1 MSSSRLDVTIT
12 GITGR
17 EVLDSRGNPTVEAE
31 VRLSDGATAHAT
43 VPSGA
48 STGAYEAVELR
59 DNEAGRY
66 LGRGVRKAVDNVNN
80 VIARYLTGGVGPSPF
95 DQASVDQALLGL
107 DPSGNKSQLG
117 ANAIL
122 AVSLAVAHAAARSR
136 NISLWRYLAGDGPVS
151 LPVPMFNIL
160 NGGRHASNSTDVQ
173 EFMVV
178 PVGVGSFSEALRAG
192 VEIYHSLRDLLRQG
206 GHNLNVGDEGGFAPT
221 LPSNRD
227 ALELVLRAVEK
238 GGYTPGT
245 DVFIAL
251 DVAASEL
258 YQASSKTYSLER
270 EGASFDAEGLV
281 EVYARW
287 ARDYPIISIEDGL
300 DEDDWD
306 GWAELLG
313 RIGGSVQ
320 LVGDD
325 LLVTNKDRIQ
335 KGIDTSAANSVLL
348 KPNQIGSLTETREAL
363 ELARGAGWG
372 AVMSHRSGETEDTTI
387 ADLAVA
393 WNVGQIKAGAPARSD
408 RVAKYNR
415 LLRIEEELGAGAR
428 YAGRDAFGHID
439 AY

>member
-1 MSSSRLDVTIT
+1 MSSSQPDVTIA

-80 VIARYLTGGVGPSPF
+80 VISRYLTGEVGPSPF
-95 DQASVDQALLGL
+95 DQAAVDQALLGL
-107 DPSGNKSQLG
+107 DPSGNKSELG

-136 NISLWRYLAGDGPVS
+136 NISLWRYLAGDGAVS

-178 PVGVGSFSEALRAG
+178 PVGANSFSEALRAG
-192 VEIYHSLRDLLRQG
+192 VEIYHSLRDLLRQDR
-206 GHNLNVGDEGGFAPT
+206 HNLNVGDEGGFAPT

-227 ALELVLRAVEK
+227 ALELVLQAVDK
-238 GGYTPGT
+238 GGYTPGK

-258 YQASSKTYSLER
+258 YQASSKEYLLER
-270 EGASFDAEGLV
+270 EGASFDSEGLV

-306 GWAELLG
+306 GWAEL
-313 RIGGSVQ
+313 RRQIGGPVQ

-325 LLVTNKDRIQ
+325 LLVTNKERIQ

-415 LLRIEEELGAGAR
+415 LLRIEAELGAEAR
-428 YAGRDAFGHID
+428 YAGWEAFRHID
-439 AY
+439 AF

>member
-31 VRLSDGATAHAT
+31 VRLSDGATAHAI

-48 STGAYEAVELR
+48 STGAHEAVELR

-80 VIARYLTGGVGPSPF
+80 VIARHLAGEAGPSPF
-95 DQASVDQALLGL
+95 DQAAIDHTLLGL

-227 ALELVLRAVEK
+227 ALELVLQAVEK
-238 GGYTPGT
+238 GGYTPGK
-245 DVFIAL
+245 DVFLAL

-258 YQASSKTYSLER
+258 YQASSKEYLLER

-306 GWAELLG
+306 GWAELRR
-313 RIGGSVQ
+313 RIGGPVQ

-335 KGIDTSAANSVLL
+335 KGIDAAAANAVLL

-393 WNVGQIKAGAPARSD
+393 WNVGQIKGGAPARSD

-415 LLRIEEELGAGAR
+415 LLRIEAELEAGAR
-428 YAGRDAFGHID
+428 YAGREAFEFLTR
-439 AY
+439 

>member
-1 MSSSRLDVTIT
+1 MSSSQSGITIT
-12 GITGR
+12 AITGR

-31 VRLSDGATAHAT
+31 VRLSDGATAHAI

-48 STGAYEAVELR
+48 STGAHEAVELR

-80 VIARYLTGGVGPSPF
+80 VIARHLAGEAGPSPF
-95 DQASVDQALLGL
+95 DQAAIDHTLLGL

-227 ALELVLRAVEK
+227 ALELVLQAVEK
-238 GGYTPGT
+238 GGYTPGK
-245 DVFIAL
+245 DVFLAL

-258 YQASSKTYSLER
+258 YQASSKEYLLER

-306 GWAELLG
+306 GWAELRR
-313 RIGGSVQ
+313 RIGGPVQ

-335 KGIDTSAANSVLL
+335 KGIDAAAANAVLL

-387 ADLAVA
+387 ADLSVA

-415 LLRIEEELGAGAR
+415 LLRIEAELEAGAR
-428 YAGRDAFGHID
+428 YAGREAFEFLTR
-439 AY
+439 

>member
-1 MSSSRLDVTIT
+1 MSSSQSGITIT
-12 GITGR
+12 AITGR

-31 VRLSDGATAHAT
+31 VRLSDGATAHAI

-48 STGAYEAVELR
+48 STGAHEAVELR

-80 VIARYLTGGVGPSPF
+80 VIARHLAGEAGPSPF
-95 DQASVDQALLGL
+95 DQAAIDHTLLGL

-227 ALELVLRAVEK
+227 ALELVLQAVEK
-238 GGYTPGT
+238 GGYTPGK
-245 DVFIAL
+245 DVFLAL

-258 YQASSKTYSLER
+258 YQASSKEYLLER

-306 GWAELLG
+306 GWAELRR
-313 RIGGSVQ
+313 RIGGPVQ

-335 KGIDTSAANSVLL
+335 KGIDAAAANAVLL

-387 ADLAVA
+387 ADLSVA

-415 LLRIEEELGAGAR
+415 LLRIEAELEAGAR
-428 YAGRDAFGHID
+428 YAGRDAFEFLNR
-439 AY
+439 